1 LFLSLAYLGG
11 SMGSLWPPTYSG
23 ATPAQLNDITKS
35 TVTAAGLIGGS
46 FAVVYAYRPSAQRRA
61 EEGISRRSEEEH
73 LSQRCQDAAEQLG
86 HDGAPCA
93 LLASTP

>member
-1 LFLSLAYLGG
+1 
-11 SMGSLWPPTYSG
+11 MGSLWPLTYSG

-35 TVTAAGLIGGS
+35 TVTAARLIGGS
-46 FAVVYAYRPSAQRRA
+46 FAVVYAYRKQRV

>member
-46 FAVVYAYRPSAQRRA
+46 FAVVYAYRKQRVQD
-61 EEGISRRSEEEH
+61 GISRRSDEEH
-73 LSQRCQDAAEQLG
+73 LSQRYQDAAEQLG